1 MPIDLD
7 HIIDHTAFD
16 IYTLLLLTLNPL
28 WCGVR
33 IAPLPF
39 PRYVVRGD

>member
-16 IYTLLLLTLNPL
+16 IYTLLLLTLTIIHVCTKSSL
-28 WCGVR
+28 
-33 IAPLPF
+33 L
-39 PRYVVRGD
+39 